1 VQKVPY
7 HWFLGFASSLAKFST
22 IPPSPAKITLATST
36 MSKAADL
43 NKEYESANGSLEK
56 KLGDTEVIA
65 NKDEGE
71 ESDDYEELDD
81 EVCVLGNIT
90 KIWEFNLF

>member
-1 VQKVPY
+1 
-7 HWFLGFASSLAKFST
+7 
-22 IPPSPAKITLATST
+22 
-36 MSKAADL
+36 MSKAADLKVL

-56 KLGDTEVIA
+56 SLGDTEVI
-65 NKDEGE
+65 NKDEGD
-71 ESDDYEELDD
+71 ESDDYEEGDD